1 MVVCA
6 ADTIGSPGHL
16 TLENIGGAP
25 YTSEF
30 VGGQFQPSMEPSS
43 LNYSPLLSGGG
54 KKKKYKKSRKLKKS
68 NKSRL
73 ISRSK
78 KSKSKSNKKV
88 YKRKSLS
95 KKMFR
100 KKSKKSKKSL
110 K

>member
-1 MVVCA
+1 MVEQCIE
-6 ADTIGSPGHL
+6 DTIGAPGHL

-30 VGGQFQPSMEPSS
+30 VGGQFHPSS

-54 KKKKYKKSRKLKKS
+54 KRKKRKSRKLKKS

-73 ISRSK
+73 VSRSK
-78 KSKSKSNKKV
+78 KSKSRSNKKV

-100 KKSKKSKKSL
+100 KKSKKSRKSL

>member
-1 MVVCA
+1 MSVCA
-6 ADTIGSPGHL
+6 ADTIGAPGHL

-30 VGGQFQPSMEPSS
+30 VGGQFHPSLDSSS

-54 KKKKYKKSRKLKKS
+54 KRKKKRKSRKLKKS

-73 ISRSK
+73 VSKSK
-78 KSKSKSNKKV
+78 KSKSRSNKKV

-100 KKSKKSKKSL
+100 KKSKKSRKSL

>member
-1 MVVCA
+1 MSGVCA

-30 VGGQFQPSMEPSS
+30 VGGQFHPSLDPSS

-54 KKKKYKKSRKLKKS
+54 KKKKRKSRKLKKS

-73 ISRSK
+73 VSKSK
-78 KSKSKSNKKV
+78 KSKSRSNKKV

-100 KKSKKSKKSL
+100 KKSKKSRKSL

>member
-1 MVVCA
+1 MIGQCIE
-6 ADTIGSPGHL
+6 DTIGAPGHL

-30 VGGQFQPSMEPSS
+30 VGGHFQPSMDPSS

-54 KKKKYKKSRKLKKS
+54 KKKKRKSKKLKKS

-73 ISRSK
+73 VSRSK

-100 KKSKKSKKSL
+100 KKSKKSRKSL